1 MSGLS
6 VFDELSKSTDYVIGI
21 ISMCVCFN
29 MCGEQFICL
38 FDLKRS
44 L

>member
-1 MSGLS
+1 VSGLS